1 MKRTVLLLSL
11 LLTSFAL
18 ATPSQAQ
25 PAPFDLQAALANAE
39 PGDTIHVPAGV
50 YAGPLQIE
58 QPVTLE
64 GQGRPVIQG
73 AGQGDVITVNAPDV
87 TIRGFIIQGSGD
99 SLDQENAGIT
109 GLAPRITVENNRLE
123 DVLFGVYL
131 KEAPDSVLRGNVIHA
146 KELAV
151 SRRGDGI
158 RFWYSGGAVIEDNV
172 VSGSRDV
179 VIWFSPDNVILN
191 NRVENGRYGLHYMFS
206 DNQLIENNVMQH
218 NSVGA
223 FLMYSRELT
232 LRNNL
237 FYDNHGPS
245 GYGVGLKDVD
255 NVVAQGNRMV
265 GNRIGVYV
273 DNSPREIDAT
283 LLFEN
288 NLVAYNE
295 TGATLLPLVKR
306 NTYTGNVFQD
316 NGQQIAIAG
325 GGELSGNN
333 WSLDGQGNYWSDY
346 AGFDAD
352 GDQVGDLPYRSQSLY
367 DSLLDKYP
375 GLRLFQLSPAADAI
389 DLAAKAF
396 PVFQPRSKMVDEH
409 PLMAPPSLPDVP
421 GLTEAPVASNL
432 AVALFMLSIATLVLV
447 TGAKTPRSDR

>member
-1 MKRTVLLLSL
+1 
-11 LLTSFAL
+11 
-18 ATPSQAQ
+18 
-25 PAPFDLQAALANAE
+25 
-39 PGDTIHVPAGV
+39 
-50 YAGPLQIE
+50 
-58 QPVTLE
+58 
-64 GQGRPVIQG
+64 
-73 AGQGDVITVNAPDV
+73 
-87 TIRGFIIQGSGD
+87 
-99 SLDQENAGIT
+99 
-109 GLAPRITVENNRLE
+109 
-123 DVLFGVYL
+123 
-131 KEAPDSVLRGNVIHA
+131 
-146 KELAV
+146 
-151 SRRGDGI
+151 
-158 RFWYSGGAVIEDNV
+158 
-172 VSGSRDV
+172 
-179 VIWFSPDNVILN
+179 
-191 NRVENGRYGLHYMFS
+191 
-206 DNQLIENNVMQH
+206 MQH